1 MAPLAWSQCAP
12 GIPSAGNPGCIP
24 PNQPNSPYYQGD
36 DAETQA
42 QTQPAAVWTDR
53 WDAIAIDSDVGQAGV
68 IANIPS
74 KNEAMDI
81 AVKTCKKIA
90 T

>member
-42 QTQPAAVWTDR
+42 QTQPAAVWADR